1 MEDLNQAFNAEEL
14 SDEVLT
20 EISQLLESQVD
31 VDNQDRIY
39 DYISKKYNLPRQV
52 VMKHICYST
61 ILLLRFLL
69 LLLR

>member
-1 MEDLNQAFNAEEL
+1 L

-52 VMKHICYST
+52 DETYMLLYHSST
-61 ILLLRFLL
+61 SLPATSIL
-69 LLLR
+69 